1 MPSIIVMGGI
11 KMAQDIETIDI
22 AELFGPRSPARDRTD
37 AAVMAAASG
46 IGFMAVRGFPGDEW
60 LTPDKRAQLLG
71 IFALPEAEK
80 QRLLRWNF
88 DSSKTNVYRG
98 WFPLQPAAVS
108 YKEGI
113 DMGPDLADEARGA
126 LGDDPL
132 CEPTPLPPEDA
143 LPGWRAAAA
152 DYYRAMRTV
161 GNALMRSIARG
172 LGLPETIFEPYFNQG
187 ISTLRLIR
195 YPLRDPKAGIDISGP
210 EFSVV
215 HKGEIRTIIG
225 REHADSGFVTLLAQD
240 GVEGL
245 QARTLAGAWI
255 DVPPADGTLAVNFGQ
270 LLERWTGGRVRAT
283 RHRVIAP
290 KTARFSIPFFH
301 EPRVDA
307 EIAPLPLSGAEPFE
321 PFLYG
326 DYLWDSATNFVEMSG
341 IKHLRPPRRTMVS

>member
-1 MPSIIVMGGI
+1 MTR
-11 KMAQDIETIDI
+11 DIETIGI
-22 AELFGPRSPARDRTD
+22 ADLFGPPSPARDRAD
-37 AAVMAAASG
+37 GRIMAAASG
-46 IGFMAVRGFPGDEW
+46 IGFMAVRDFPGDAW
-60 LTPDKRAQLLG
+60 LTPDRRAQLLR
-71 IFALPEAEK
+71 IFALPDIEK
-80 QRLLRWNF
+80 QKLLRWNF
-88 DSSKTNVYRG
+88 DSTRKNFYRG

-113 DMGPDLADEARGA
+113 DMGPDLADAA
-126 LGDDPL
+126 DASVSDDPL
-132 CEPTPLPPEDA
+132 CEPTPLPAEDD
-143 LPGWRAAAA
+143 LPGWRMAAA
-152 DYYRAMRTV
+152 DYYRAMEAV

-172 LGLPETIFEPYFNQG
+172 LELPETIFDAYFAGG

-195 YPLRDPKAGIDISGP
+195 YPLRDVDAGVDTSGP

-215 HKGEIRTIIG
+215 HKGETRTIIG

-245 QARTLAGAWI
+245 QAKNLAGEWI
-255 DVPPADGTLAVNFGQ
+255 DVPPANGTLAVNFGQ

-290 KTARFSIPFFH
+290 KTARFSIPFFY

-307 EIAPLPLSGAEPFE
+307 EIAPLSLSGTEPFE

-326 DYLWDSATNFVEMSG
+326 DYLWESATNFIEMSG
-341 IKHLRPPRRTMVS
+341 IKHLRQPRRAKAS